1 MQQDEDSV
9 EVMPSD
15 AQSREKVRRRRGI
28 YLLPNLLTTAAL
40 SCGFFAITS
49 AINGRFENA
58 AIAIVVALVLDGLD
72 GRVARLTNTQSDF
85 GAQYDSMADVVS
97 FAVAPAILMYT
108 WALSPLGKLGWMA
121 AFVHMAGGALR
132 LARFNV
138 QLENDDKRFFQG
150 LPSPA
155 AGAVLAC
162 FVWVFYEYDFAFS
175 GLSYVILGLTSVTGF
190 LMVSNLRY
198 YSFKDIDLRGKVPFI
213 VACGV
218 MLAFSI
224 IFAHPPATLFLLF
237 FGYALSGPLHTVL
250 LIYKKRKLRAN
261 NK

>member
-1 MQQDEDSV
+1 MGNKLPNQQSDS
-9 EVMPSD
+9 D
-15 AQSREKVRRRRGI
+15 VRRRRGI

-40 SCGFFAITS
+40 SCGFFSITS
-49 AINGRFENA
+49 SINERYENA
-58 AIAIVVALVLDGLD
+58 AIAIIFAIVLDGLD

-108 WALSPLGKLGWMA
+108 WALAPLGKLGWIA
-121 AFVHMAGGALR
+121 AFIHMAGGALR

-138 QLENDDKRFFQG
+138 QLEVEDKRYFQG

-155 AGAVLAC
+155 AGAILAC
-162 FVWVFYEYDFAFS
+162 LVWVLIEFDLDYNWLPYAT
-175 GLSYVILGLTSVTGF
+175 LILTACTGI

-198 YSFKDIDLRGKVPFI
+198 YSFKDIDLRGRVPFI

-224 IFAHPPATLFLLF
+224 IFAHPPLTLFLLF
-237 FGYALSGPLHTVL
+237 LGYACSGPLHTIL
-250 LIYKKRKLRAN
+250 MIHKKRNSRIDTDQ
-261 NK
+261 

>member
-1 MQQDEDSV
+1 MNKDEDSV
-9 EVMPSD
+9 EVRFAD
-15 AQSREKVRRRRGI
+15 GQSSGGIRRRRGI

-49 AINGRFENA
+49 AINGRYENA
-58 AIAIVVALVLDGLD
+58 AIAIIVALVLDGLD

-97 FAVAPAILMYT
+97 FGVAPAILMYT
-108 WALSPLGKLGWMA
+108 WALAPLGKLGWIA

-138 QLENDDKRFFQG
+138 QLEVDDKRFFQG

-162 FVWVFYEYDFAFS
+162 FVWVWFEYEFAFS
-175 GLSYVILGLTSVTGF
+175 GLPYAILALTAATGL

-237 FGYALSGPLHTVL
+237 FGYALSGPLHTAL
-250 LIYKKRKLRAN
+250 MIYKKRKLRN
-261 NK
+261 NH

>member
-1 MQQDEDSV
+1 MQHDDDNIGDKPIGQESN
-9 EVMPSD
+9 
-15 AQSREKVRRRRGI
+15 RTIRRRRGI

-40 SCGFFAITS
+40 SCGFFAITCS
-49 AINGRFENA
+49 INGRYENA
-58 AIAIVVALVLDGLD
+58 AVAIIVALVLDGLD

-97 FAVAPAILMYT
+97 FGVAPAILMYT
-108 WALSPLGKLGWMA
+108 WALAPLGKLGWIA
-121 AFVHMAGGALR
+121 AFIHMAGGALR

-138 QLENDDKRFFQG
+138 QLEIDDKRFFQG

-162 FVWVFYEYDFAFS
+162 FVWVSSEFEFGYSWLAYA
-175 GLSYVILGLTSVTGF
+175 ILLLTATTGI

-198 YSFKDIDLRGKVPFI
+198 YSFKDIDLLGKVPFI

-224 IFAHPPATLFLLF
+224 IFAHPPLTLFLLF
-237 FGYALSGPLHTVL
+237 LGYALSGPLHTML
-250 LIYKKRKLRAN
+250 MIQKTRSLRIDN
-261 NK
+261 E

>member
-9 EVMPSD
+9 EVTPRAESSNR
-15 AQSREKVRRRRGI
+15 ARRRKGI

-49 AINGRFENA
+49 SINGRYESA
-58 AIAIVVALVLDGLD
+58 AVAIIVALVLDGLD

-97 FAVAPAILMYT
+97 FGVAPAILMYT
-108 WALSPLGKLGWMA
+108 WALAPLGKLGWVA

-138 QLENDDKRFFQG
+138 QLEVDDKRFFQG

-155 AGAVLAC
+155 AGGVLAC
-162 FVWVFYEYDFAFS
+162 FVWVSFEYAFGYNWLPYAILVLTAAT
-175 GLSYVILGLTSVTGF
+175 GL

-198 YSFKDIDLRGKVPFI
+198 YSFKDIDLRGKVPFV

-218 MLAFSI
+218 MFAFSI
-224 IFAHPPATLFLLF
+224 IFAQPPATLFLLF
-237 FGYALSGPLHTVL
+237 LGYALSGPIHTVL
-250 LIYKKRKLRAN
+250 MIHKKRNARIDSE
-261 NK
+261 